1 MTPSPDPGFSIRSR
15 PLPPAFDLLAACTR
29 LPNGS
34 FLFERNGLGLAA
46 ELVGGIGEGVEPAT
60 PSAIADLGRGAVGRL
75 RAIPANGG
83 PGPVAMGS
91 FPFAAKEGVH
101 LSIPSRTV
109 RRLEPGRTWLIEL
122 VPGDGELDP
131 FRPALPES
139 ARPAQPFDGLQLEE
153 VPSAEAYAEAVG
165 LLRTRI
171 RAAMLRKVVLARTL
185 ELGAGRDLNPT
196 RLARRLR
203 SVDPDC
209 YVFCSPVRHWI
220 GVDVGDPPG
229 PWPAIVGATPELL
242 VARSGREIRSTP
254 LAGSAPRSGDPDED
268 RANGDALAASPK
280 NRQEHEIVVEAIA
293 EGLRPFCE
301 ELNWDPE
308 PVLKGT
314 ANVWHLATRFRGVL
328 REPAANAV
336 ELVAALHPTPAVCGT
351 PRDAAEGAIE
361 ELEPF
366 ERGSYAGPIGWM
378 DANGDGEWAIALR
391 CAELRGERATLY
403 AGAGIVAD
411 SMPLDE
417 VDETERKF
425 RSFLDAL
432 RWG

>member
-1 MTPSPDPGFSIRSR
+1 MTPSSRPGFSVRSE
-15 PLPPAFDLLAACTR
+15 PLPPAFDLLAACSR

-46 ELVGGIGEGVEPAT
+46 ELVGGIGEGADPAN
-60 PSAIADLGRGAVGRL
+60 PSDVADLGRRALGRL
-75 RAIPANGG
+75 RAIRANDG

-91 FPFAAKEGVH
+91 FPFASKEGAH

-122 VPGDGELDP
+122 VPGDEELAP

-139 ARPAQPFDGLQLEE
+139 ARPAEPFRGLQIEE
-153 VPSAEAYAEAVG
+153 VPSAETYAEAVG
-165 LLRTRI
+165 LLAARI
-171 RAAMLRKVVLARTL
+171 REGMFRKVVVARTL
-185 ELGAGRDLNPT
+185 ELDAGRDLNPA

-209 YVFCSPVRHWI
+209 YVFCSPVRHGI
-220 GVDVGDPPG
+220 HVATSPS
-229 PWPAIVGATPELL
+229 PWPAIVGASPELL
-242 VARSGREIRSTP
+242 LARSGREIRSTP

-280 NRQEHEIVVEAIA
+280 NRQEHEIVVDAIA
-293 EGLRPFCE
+293 EGIRPFCE
-301 ELNWDPE
+301 ELIWDPE

-328 REPAANAV
+328 RDPAANAV

-351 PRDAAEGAIE
+351 PRVAAAAAID

-411 SMPLDE
+411 SVPPEE